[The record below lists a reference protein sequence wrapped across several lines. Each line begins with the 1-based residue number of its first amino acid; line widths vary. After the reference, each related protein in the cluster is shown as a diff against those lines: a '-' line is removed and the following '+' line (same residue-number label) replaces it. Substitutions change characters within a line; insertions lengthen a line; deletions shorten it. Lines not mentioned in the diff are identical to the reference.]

1 MRTLK
6 KMLSVLLLLALSQI
20 PIPAWGAENCTVTL
34 PEFKVTIN
42 GEKFD
47 NSYSKYPLLLYK
59 DITYF
64 PLTYYDCRL
73 LGVSTLYDQQN
84 GLALIKDDSGY
95 SEYLRELT
103 SQKNAKQQTAQIAQ
117 GPITIGGQT
126 IDNAKEEYPF
136 LLFRNVT
143 YMPLTWKYAVDEF
156 GWQYSFDL
164 TNGLVITGEAELTAT
179 EPKIYVGDYAGLMGS
194 GDRQF
199 LFDVLWYGYAFSL
212 SGVDFKHED
221 WERGIDSLDFFSV
234 SIYNPDGDA
243 YIYPIEPMEYRV
255 YRKLNGKEHL
265 IYKTKMSL
273 YSGELL
279 SSDAAHH
286 QLNISFWDSEYAEPG
301 EYIIRVTHPDNFIFS
316 EKGSDEK
323 IVIPFD
329 RSWEGNDRFFRFEAP
344 VRVVK

>member
-6 KMLSVLLLLALSQI
+6 KMLSVLLLLSLSQI

-42 GEKFD
+42 GEEFD

-73 LGVSTLYDQQN
+73 LGVSTAYDQQN

-117 GPITIGGQT
+117 GPITIGGQR
-126 IDNAKEEYPF
+126 IDNAEEDYPF

-143 YMPLTWKYAVDEF
+143 YMPLTWKYAAIEF

-164 TNGLVITGEAELTAT
+164 TNGLVITGEAELIAT
-179 EPKIYVGDYAGLMGS
+179 EPKLYFVDHPAIMGDRGVWRFVITALQPGEYTHHLTGDYNSDL
-194 GDRQF
+194 DR
-199 LFDVLWYGYAFSL
+199 W
-212 SGVDFKHED
+212 
-221 WERGIDSLDFFSV
+221 GISF
-234 SIYNPDGDA
+234 YNFQEA
-243 YIYPIEPMEYRV
+243 VYLHPIDPLEYRI
-255 YRKLNGKEHL
+255 YRKINGEEHL
-265 IYKTKMSL
+265 VYKKSMSL
-273 YSGELL
+273 YSGEVP
-279 SSDAAHH
+279 SIFVVHH
-286 QLNISFWDSEYAEPG
+286 HLNIPYWDSEYVKEG
-301 EYIIRVTHPDNFIFS
+301 KYMVRITYPDNFIYS
-316 EKGSDEK
+316 EQGSDE
-323 IVIPFD
+323 ILLTPFNQD
-329 RSWEGNDRFFRFEAP
+329 FADNNYLYFNFEAP
-344 VRVVK
+344 VKVVK